1 MTPRVLTDLAIAPI
15 VAMVQIERMH
25 CNEIPA
31 LLARMLASS
40 DGARLYMNQFQLFT
54 IAGNPDFALEM
65 QAKALETET
74 IYRIEGPE
82 KPAIRLLALMGQ
94 GDTTDNTPLDYLI
107 EDSDIRLE
115 LLYVLPGQP
124 LPEVIT
130 DHDVLITA
138 FGVSDKNR
146 ATLEWM
152 EQLTAN
158 WPRPVLNLPG
168 RILNCSRNSVAQL
181 LHTVPGLVIPP
192 TMRTNRDTLMQV
204 TQHEVAIGMAC
215 EGVTYPIT
223 IRPLDS
229 QSGHGLCKIENEL
242 ELAAYLDTSGEAEFY
257 VSSYIDYRSP
267 DGLFRKMRI
276 ALIDGQPYIC
286 HLGISDD
293 WIVHYKSAGMSENAD
308 RRAEEACF
316 MAHFDTGFAQRHG
329 EALRLITERSKLDYL
344 VVDCAETQS
353 GELLIFEIDNRGWVH
368 ATDPIDIYQ
377 YKQMIMKKV
386 FAAFRAMLLKAMNS
400 PDNK

>member
-1 MTPRVLTDLAIAPI
+1 MA
-15 VAMVQIERMH
+15 QIERMH

-31 LLARMLASS
+31 LLTRMLASS

-54 IAGNPDFALEM
+54 IAGNPNFALEM

-74 IYRIEGPE
+74 LYRIEGPE

-107 EDSDIRLE
+107 ENSDIRLD

-124 LPEVIT
+124 LPEVIP
-130 DHDVLITA
+130 DHDVAITA
-138 FGVSDKNR
+138 LGISDKNLP
-146 ATLEWM
+146 TLKWM

-158 WPRPVLNLPG
+158 WPRPVLNLPV
-168 RILNCSRNSVAQL
+168 RILKCSRNSVAQL
-181 LHTVPGLVIPP
+181 LHTVPGLEIPL
-192 TMRTNRDTLMQV
+192 TLRTDRDALMRVARCESTIGDALGISYPV
-204 TQHEVAIGMAC
+204 TV
-215 EGVTYPIT
+215 
-223 IRPLDS
+223 RPLDS
-229 QSGHGLCKIENEL
+229 QSGHGLCKIDNEQEL
-242 ELAAYLDTSGEAEFY
+242 EAYLATSRESEFY

-267 DGLFRKMRI
+267 DGLFRKARI

-293 WIVHYKSAGMSENAD
+293 WIVHYKSAGMGENAD

-329 EALRLITERSKLDYL
+329 VALRLIAERSKLDY
-344 VVDCAETQS
+344 VVIDCAETQS
-353 GELLIFEIDNRGWVH
+353 GELLVFEIDNRGWIH
-368 ATDPIDIYQ
+368 ATDPVDIYE
-377 YKQMIMKKV
+377 YKQIVMKKS
-386 FAAFRAMLLKAMNS
+386 FTAFRAMLLKAMNS